1 MSRIVSGIAAA
12 FTTFA
17 LFAVA
22 NASAPHP
29 ISLPVVSMTADGH
42 PILLKQMTVAATSL
56 Q

>member
-29 ISLPVVSMTADGH
+29 IPLPMVSTTADGQ
-42 PILLKQMTVAATSL
+42 PILLKQMTVTATPI
-56 Q
+56 